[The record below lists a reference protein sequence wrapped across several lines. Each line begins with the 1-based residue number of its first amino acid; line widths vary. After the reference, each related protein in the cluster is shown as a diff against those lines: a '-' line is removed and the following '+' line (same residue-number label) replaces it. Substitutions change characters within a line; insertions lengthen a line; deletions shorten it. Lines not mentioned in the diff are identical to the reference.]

1 MSLECD
7 PVRVKLTQFYLKKL
21 REIGVSVDEEY
32 VDEDGDAVDTR
43 DVHCSDDEN
52 DVVMKTK
59 CHVRYH
65 VKCVVK
71 SPKKKEISEEEKRE
85 RTRASVRK
93 SLKKFYENNPEKVEE
108 NRLKSRERYRDRYSK
123 AARESA

>member
-21 REIGVSVDEEY
+21 REIGVGVCEEL
-32 VDEDGDAVDTR
+32 VDEDGNVVNTR
-43 DVHCSDDEN
+43 DVSCSDDEN

-71 SPKKKEISEEEKRE
+71 SPKKKETSEEEKLE
-85 RTRASVRK
+85 RKRASVRK
-93 SLKKFYENNPEKVEE
+93 SLKKYYENNPEKIEE
-108 NRLKSRERYRDRYSK
+108 NRLKSRERYRERYSK
-123 AARESA
+123 AAREE